1 MVSDELDDMK
11 LKITDFGYS
20 CFIDNKK
27 GLKLALG
34 TPDYIA
40 PEVLNQNN
48 YNHKCDI
55 WSIGIITYV
64 LLTNETPFKKYEDI

>member
-40 PEVLNQNN
+40 PEVLN
-48 YNHKCDI
+48 
-55 WSIGIITYV
+55 
-64 LLTNETPFKKYEDI
+64 